1 MGKII
6 VTQFVSVDGVSEAP
20 GGEPDYPHTG
30 WVARFP
36 EPEPFD
42 FLLNALLPQEALLIG
57 RVTYESFA
65 GAWPGYEG
73 PMADKMNAM
82 PKFVAS
88 RTLKNPEWNNT
99 TVLEGDLATA
109 VAQLKRQ
116 IPGEIAVQGSR
127 SIVNQLRR
135 HGLVD
140 EYRLMVF
147 PVVLGSGRRLF
158 DETPE
163 ALELK
168 LRDAVTYHNGVVLL
182 VYEAGTTRLD

>member
-1 MGKII
+1 MGRI
-6 VTQFVSVDGVSEAP
+6 VVTEFMSVDGVTEAP
-20 GGEPDYPHTG
+20 GGEPNYPHTG

-36 EPEPFD
+36 EPEPFE

-65 GAWPGYEG
+65 GAWPTYEG

-88 RTLKNPEWNNT
+88 RTLANPEWNNT
-99 TVLEGDLATA
+99 TVLQGDLATA
-109 VAQLKRQ
+109 VAQLKQ
-116 IPGEIAVQGSR
+116 ETAGEIAVQGSR
-127 SIVNQLRR
+127 SVVNELRR
-135 HGLVD
+135 HNLVD

-168 LRDAVTYHNGVVLL
+168 LSDVVTYNNGVVLL
-182 VYEAGTTRLD
+182 IYQAGATRLD